1 MANKYVA
8 VPKGPRHTP
17 TGWCVKRQTDDQ
29 DAEPEIVV
37 DNIASKH
44 EARDK
49 AEELNGE

>member
-29 DAEPEIVV
+29 DAAPEIIV
-37 DNIASKH
+37 DNIAT
-44 EARDK
+44 K
-49 AEELNGE
+49 AEAVAKAQELNGE